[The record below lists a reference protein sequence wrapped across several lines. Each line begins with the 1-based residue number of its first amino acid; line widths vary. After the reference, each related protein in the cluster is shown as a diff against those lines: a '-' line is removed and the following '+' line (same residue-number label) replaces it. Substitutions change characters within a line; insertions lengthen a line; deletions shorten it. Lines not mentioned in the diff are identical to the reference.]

1 MSAVVSSSNSTSRV
15 YFRHFTSIV
24 LRIYSFTLFPPF
36 PCLLS
41 HSEKKKTMELEI
53 DDDNSAMSSP
63 PSFKT
68 KLKHSLLFSCCFRRR
83 RRQVLDSPPPP
94 STVTASSDD
103 KPTVIWL
110 KKKVAS
116 HDFKDEIKDKCI
128 TVFSRIGNA
137 SSGKHKRHS
146 SAEFRYDPLSYSLN
160 FEDGFDC
167 DDEAPLRNFSSR
179 LPPSPPPHVKIM
191 PPIREIAAVS

>member
-1 MSAVVSSSNSTSRV
+1 MKLN
-15 YFRHFTSIV
+15 
-24 LRIYSFTLFPPF
+24 F

-41 HSEKKKTMELEI
+41 SFHIDRLTYLSLYSFPLSPVFFSLRKKKKKAMELEI

-68 KLKHSLLFSCCFRRR
+68 KLKHSLLFSCCFRRH

-179 LPPSPPPHVKIM
+179 LPPSPPPPHVKIM

>member
-1 MSAVVSSSNSTSRV
+1 
-15 YFRHFTSIV
+15 
-24 LRIYSFTLFPPF
+24 
-36 PCLLS
+36 
-41 HSEKKKTMELEI
+41 MELEI

-68 KLKHSLLFSCCFRRR
+68 KLKHSLLFSCCFRRH
-83 RRQVLDSPPPP
+83 RRQVLDSPPPS

-116 HDFKDEIKDKCI
+116 HEFKDEIKDKCI

-137 SSGKHKRHS
+137 SRGKHKRHS

-179 LPPSPPPHVKIM
+179 LPPSPPPPPHVKIM